1 MSFRFGREMGIAGMW
16 AYQMKKLG
24 LKWRGNYTGC
34 FAWEKTTTKIFVH
47 YNRYFLQHPNQG
59 PQFWMLSSEFAGCTG
74 KLQVLH
80 LKKWM
85 CTQDG
90 NPLPPTAAGTW
101 DNKKPAYFCQ
111 IFLENEGLSGKS
123 ETEHFNS
130 IRCLIRDS
138 WEQQQDKL
146 L

>member
-1 MSFRFGREMGIAGMW
+1 
-16 AYQMKKLG
+16 
-24 LKWRGNYTGC
+24 
-34 FAWEKTTTKIFVH
+34 
-47 YNRYFLQHPNQG
+47 
-59 PQFWMLSSEFAGCTG
+59 MLSSEFAGCTG

-146 L
+146 LEDRKRSPEEEYYLGTLDFTPVTGINQTGTEPKYVYEKYYYIMIIWKYKILYFSL